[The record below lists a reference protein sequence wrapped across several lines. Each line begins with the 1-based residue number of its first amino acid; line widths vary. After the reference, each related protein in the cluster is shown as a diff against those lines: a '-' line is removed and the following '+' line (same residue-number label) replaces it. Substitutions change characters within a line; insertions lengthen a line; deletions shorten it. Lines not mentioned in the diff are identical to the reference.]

1 MNMQQVSIRMSF
13 LEKSIVRK
21 IMVIPANATSKTV
34 RVVKPKKSLCR
45 KLDYNECSI
54 LELINKKMHRLSNN
68 IDLKKTLV
76 QGVKTTNVESVR
88 RSPRPEEIAT
98 RSRKGLI
105 SMLQRT
111 LITQISFFSLEI
123 VPYQKYV
130 IYLKMLFFNQLWSNI
145 V

>member
-1 MNMQQVSIRMSF
+1 
-13 LEKSIVRK
+13 
-21 IMVIPANATSKTV
+21 
-34 RVVKPKKSLCR
+34 
-45 KLDYNECSI
+45 
-54 LELINKKMHRLSNN
+54 MHRLPNN

-105 SMLQRT
+105 SMLHQTLQIT

-123 VPYQKYV
+123 VSY
-130 IYLKMLFFNQLWSNI
+130 
-145 V
+145 